1 MTDPS
6 RPDTPLTWITLH
18 EAQGLMGRCEST
30 ARRLIRKHGVRTKRV
45 LVERGQE
52 LRVCLEDIMNLL
64 PDEAPIPQHLTRAV
78 VPRPSGTPG
87 DGRLPAPIAPEVD
100 DIFMEFQT
108 AIRALAQASSAQ
120 VEVVE
125 KLGAHLDS
133 GTRERSEIGEGQRQL
148 SDSLAN
154 INRTSKSQAAAL
166 MEFGHQL
173 KEQKTPFPRAWF
185 LAAALVGVV
194 IAALAG
200 AGTTY
205 FILGLNRPEFLGG
218 KGTGGPGSGPDNPAS
233 TAETNT
239 DDLEGGPTG
248 SDEAALRQAIREE
261 LQQESERRIQY
272 FGKIE
277 SRLEALE
284 ASTRGGGPA
293 PGPEAEDASGGKAE
307 PVPLPPVTAD
317 VRERQPAN
325 TDSTD
330 TQD

>member
-1 MTDPS
+1 MTDPT

-30 ARRLIRKHGVRTKRV
+30 ARRLVRKHGIRTKRV

-52 LRVCLEDIMNLL
+52 LRVCLEDIRNLL

-78 VPRPSGTPG
+78 VPSPSGPAG
-87 DGRLPAPIAPEVD
+87 DGRHPAPIAPEVD
-100 DIFMEFQT
+100 DVFMEFQS

-125 KLGAHLDS
+125 KLGEHLDS
-133 GTRERSEIGEGQRQL
+133 GTRERSAIGEGQRQL

-154 INRTSKSQAAAL
+154 INRTSKSQATAL
-166 MEFGHQL
+166 MELGHQL
-173 KEQKTPFPRAWF
+173 KEQKAPFPRAWF
-185 LAAALVGVV
+185 LAAALVGAV
-194 IAALAG
+194 IGALGTG
-200 AGTTY
+200 AGLL
-205 FILGLNRPEFLGG
+205 ILGANRPEFLGG
-218 KGTGGPGSGPDNPAS
+218 EGTGGPGPGPDSPTS
-233 TAETNT
+233 TTETAT
-239 DDLEGGPTG
+239 DDLEGGPAG
-248 SDEAALRQAIREE
+248 SGEAALRQAIREE
-261 LQQESERRIQY
+261 LQQESDRRIQY

-284 ASTRGGGPA
+284 ASTRSGGPA
-293 PGPEAEDASGGKAE
+293 PGPEAEGTNGGKTE

-317 VRERQPAN
+317 VSDKQPAN

>member
-78 VPRPSGTPG
+78 VPRPSGPPG
-87 DGRLPAPIAPEVD
+87 DSRLPAPVAPEVD
-100 DIFMEFQT
+100 DIFMEFQS

-166 MEFGHQL
+166 MELGHQL
-173 KEQKTPFPRAWF
+173 KEQKTPFPRTWF
-185 LAAALVGVV
+185 LAAALVGAV
-194 IAALAG
+194 IGALGLG
-200 AGTTY
+200 AGL
-205 FILGLNRPEFLGG
+205 FILGADRPEFLGG
-218 KGTGGPGSGPDNPAS
+218 RATGGRASGTDNPTS
-233 TAETNT
+233 TAEAVADN
-239 DDLEGGPTG
+239 LEGGPAG
-248 SDEAALRQAIREE
+248 NGEAALRQAIREE
-261 LQQESERRIQY
+261 LQQESARQIQY

-284 ASTRGGGPA
+284 ASTRSGEPA
-293 PGPEAEDASGGKAE
+293 PGPEGEGAGGGKAE

-317 VRERQPAN
+317 VSDKQPAN